1 MSFNSSTN
9 NSCTNLRPAAS
20 ADWNW
25 PWWPIVPL
33 YPYGQRRTLAREI
46 IPDRLWIFEQIQG
59 IFYVVVPIRMTIVRL
74 ETEGLLV
81 YAPIAPTPECLRSV
95 MALVEKFG
103 DVRYIIFPTAS
114 GLEHKIFVAPFA
126 RKFPQAKL
134 LVVPHTWS
142 FPVNLPLSWLG
153 LNREQIQILEPE
165 LRSQKVLPREF
176 DFSILGSISLGLG
189 DFAEVALFHAP
200 SRSLLVTDALVSIPF
215 DPPEVVQLDPYPL
228 LFHAR
233 DFATETIEDTPENRC
248 KGWQRI
254 ALFAFYFQPHNLK
267 VLPVRQS
274 LFLALQSPDRSRH
287 NYFGFLPWQWTE
299 QWQRS
304 FLDLHHQGAVQVAP
318 ILQTLIL
325 NRNPQIVER
334 WLREISQWPIERLIA
349 AHLTAPISTTPAQL
363 RQAFAFLH
371 EPPPPKPDFAF
382 LQTLN
387 DRFTRWGITPPM
399 SPGHPN

>member
-9 NSCTNLRPAAS
+9 NSCTNLRPAPS

-33 YPYGQRRTLAREI
+33 YPYGQRRTLVREI

-95 MALVEKFG
+95 MVLVEKFG

-153 LNREQIQILEPE
+153 LNLEQIQVLEPE

-233 DFATETIEDTPENRC
+233 DFATETIEDTPENRR

-274 LFLALQSPDRSRH
+274 LSLALQSPDCSRH

-334 WLREISQWPIERLIA
+334 WLREISQWPIEQLIA

>member
-9 NSCTNLRPAAS
+9 NSCTNLRPAPS

-46 IPDRLWIFEQIQG
+46 VPDRLWIFEQIQG

-103 DVRYIIFPTAS
+103 DVRYIVFPTAS

-215 DPPEVVQLDPYPL
+215 DPPEVVQLYPYPL

-233 DFATETIEDTPENRC
+233 DFATETIEDTPENRR

-274 LFLALQSPDRSRH
+274 LSLALQSPDRSRH

-304 FLDLHHQGAVQVAP
+304 FLDLHQQGAVQVAP

-325 NRNPQIVER
+325 NRNPQSVDR

-349 AHLTAPISTTPAQL
+349 AHLTAPISTTPTQL

-387 DRFTRWGITPPM
+387 DRFTRWGITPPI
-399 SPGHPN
+399 SPWPNP